1 MDNRH
6 KQKDQT
12 ISVDRSPENSGLTNI
27 LSWRGYFFLGSLLLM
42 IFCWMIP
49 SWLNYELNTLQNS
62 TMRPIAETLFMR
74 RIDWIQSAGIV
85 LGSICM
91 FLAIINYFFNRSFKK
106 SHGTRGGSNINFFSR
121 LITKII
127 D

>member
-1 MDNRH
+1 MANRH
-6 KQKDQT
+6 KQKDQK
-12 ISVDRSPENSGLTNI
+12 ISGDRSPENSGLTNI
-27 LSWRGYFFLGSLLLM
+27 LSWKGYFLLGSLLLM

-62 TMRPIAETLFMR
+62 TMRPIAEALFMR

-91 FLAIINYFFNRSFKK
+91 FLAIINYFFNRSFRKL
-106 SHGTRGGSNINFFSR
+106 HGTRGGSNINFFSR
-121 LITKII
+121 LITKFI